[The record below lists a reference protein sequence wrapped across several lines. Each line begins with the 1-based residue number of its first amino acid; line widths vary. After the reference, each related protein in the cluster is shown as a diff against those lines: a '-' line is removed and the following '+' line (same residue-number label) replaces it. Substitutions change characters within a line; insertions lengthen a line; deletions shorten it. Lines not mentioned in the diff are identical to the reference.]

1 MKNIAM
7 AILTSVLTVLYCGCQ
22 GPADG
27 HNNDVHQDL
36 SYQQD
41 SVSVG
46 GNNSMDYIVKE
57 TISANI
63 TGADSIVVFS
73 LYSNNEKKSLFS
85 VAIGGN
91 VEYLSDSILSLGNH
105 ITALFTFADYS
116 QVDQI
121 FYILSDC
128 DTNTFIQSGRIN
140 LPSLGMTMD
149 AVKSLT
155 IDSISVDSIYI
166 SGMDIKFATE
176 VLSLD
181 CDSNRII
188 NYYDYQ

>member
-46 GNNSMDYIVKE
+46 GNNSMEYIVKE

-85 VAIGGN
+85 VQLEAM
-91 VEYLSDSILSLGNH
+91 S
-105 ITALFTFADYS
+105 
-116 QVDQI
+116 
-121 FYILSDC
+121 
-128 DTNTFIQSGRIN
+128 NTSRIR
-140 LPSLGMTMD
+140 
-149 AVKSLT
+149 
-155 IDSISVDSIYI
+155 Y
-166 SGMDIKFATE
+166 
-176 VLSLD
+176 
-181 CDSNRII
+181 
-188 NYYDYQ
+188 